1 MAASGIRAHQIRVL
15 AGVADH
21 LASAVEAVSLGEC
34 QWVASE
40 IVEILGAVED
50 LRHLLE
56 TGREVPPRVWA
67 YGSLRVF
74 AGPREWRHSQEWC
87 PRSRLR

>member
-1 MAASGIRAHQIRVL
+1 MADSGIRVHQIRVL
-15 AGVADH
+15 AGMARH

-50 LRHLLE
+50 LINLLE
-56 TGREVPPRVWA
+56 TGMKVPPRVWA
-67 YGSLRVF
+67 
-74 AGPREWRHSQEWC
+74 
-87 PRSRLR
+87 

>member
-1 MAASGIRAHQIRVL
+1 MAASGIRAHQIRML

-40 IVEILGAVED
+40 IVEVLGAVED

-56 TGREVPPRVWA
+56 TGREVPTSRLGLRLAP
-67 YGSLRVF
+67 SLR
-74 AGPREWRHSQEWC
+74 GS
-87 PRSRLR
+87 S